1 MKVKDIMSTDVA
13 CCTPGTRL
21 PEVAKLM
28 VDYDCGEIP
37 VIETS
42 SRRPIGV
49 VTDRDI
55 VVRVVAQNGNPLELT
70 ARDGMTS
77 PCVTVTPE
85 TSLDECLELME
96 RHRIRRIPVV
106 DESGATCGMVS
117 QADIARH
124 ASKGDTAKVVKKV
137 SEPTAEPANV
147 GH

>member
-1 MKVKDIMSTDVA
+1 MKVKDIMSIDVA
-13 CCTPGTRL
+13 CCTPETHL

-55 VVRVVAQNGNPLELT
+55 VVRVIAQNRNPLELA
-70 ARDGMTS
+70 ARDCLTN

-85 TSLDECLELME
+85 TSLDDCLELME
-96 RHRIRRIPVV
+96 RHRIRRIPVI
-106 DESGATCGMVS
+106 DQWGAICGMVS

-137 SEPTAEPANV
+137 SEQTAEPARV